1 MKRFLFFFLLAICI
15 LGAMSGCSGKRYSNL
30 SDSSCIVT
38 GVENVS
44 ATVSDLSP
52 TGATVI
58 ITDQNKEPYTYGEW
72 YQIEKEENGKWYKLK
87 TMVEEYGFND
97 LGYLVNEHNQVKFVI
112 DWEWLYGK
120 LPQGRYRILKQVGQ
134 QVISIPFNITTPLS

>member
-1 MKRFLFFFLLAICI
+1 
-15 LGAMSGCSGKRYSNL
+15 MSGCSGKRYSNL

-97 LGYLVNEHNQVKFVI
+97 LGYLVNEHYQVKFVI

-120 LPQGRYRILKQVGQ
+120 LP
-134 QVISIPFNITTPLS
+134 